1 MNSRFKFTEGD
12 QVALDRAGTDAEVV
26 SELLDGGAET
36 LGVEFAQ
43 EA

>member
-1 MNSRFKFTEGD
+1 MNSRFKFTEGG
-12 QVALDRAGTDAEVV
+12 QVALDRAGTDVEGAG
-26 SELLDGGAET
+26 ELLDGGAET